1 MSVGAPARPGL
12 RRSLP
17 SRFGDRD
24 GLVRRIDWVLVLAVV
39 ALSMI
44 GAILVW
50 SATRSKLA
58 AAGLAPNGYLT
69 KDMLNIGIGM
79 VVAGATTMFDYRVLR
94 AYAMILYGLSILGLL
109 AVLSPLG
116 VTINGAHSW
125 IALPAGFSVQPAEFA
140 KLGLVLGLGML
151 LAEKRDTD
159 LTPRGVD
166 IVQSLALALV
176 PIGLILLQ
184 PDLGEALIILALLF
198 GVIAVAGTPARW
210 LVGLLGGG
218 ILVAVAVVQLGILKS
233 YQLARLT
240 SFLHPGAN
248 PTGTGYNTQQARI
261 TIGSGGLLGTGLFH
275 GPQTQGGFV
284 PFQQTDFIFT
294 VAGEELGFVGSA
306 VIILLIGIILWR
318 GVRIATR
325 STDMFG
331 RLLAVGIVC
340 WLTFEAF
347 ENIGM
352 TLGIMPVTGVP
363 LPFVSYGGSAMLVDM
378 VAIGLLLNVRRRSG
392 P

>member
-1 MSVGAPARPGL
+1 M
-12 RRSLP
+12 
-17 SRFGDRD
+17 
-24 GLVRRIDWVLVLAVV
+24 
-39 ALSMI
+39 
-44 GAILVW
+44 
-50 SATRSKLA
+50 K
-58 AAGLAPNGYLT
+58 
-69 KDMLNIGIGM
+69 
-79 VVAGATTMFDYRVLR
+79 
-94 AYAMILYGLSILGLL
+94 
-109 AVLSPLG
+109 
-116 VTINGAHSW
+116 
-125 IALPAGFSVQPAEFA
+125 PAEFA

>member
-116 VTINGAHSW
+116 VTINGAHS
-125 IALPAGFSVQPAEFA
+125 
-140 KLGLVLGLGML
+140 
-151 LAEKRDTD
+151 
-159 LTPRGVD
+159 
-166 IVQSLALALV
+166 
-176 PIGLILLQ
+176 
-184 PDLGEALIILALLF
+184 
-198 GVIAVAGTPARW
+198 
-210 LVGLLGGG
+210 
-218 ILVAVAVVQLGILKS
+218 
-233 YQLARLT
+233 
-240 SFLHPGAN
+240 
-248 PTGTGYNTQQARI
+248 
-261 TIGSGGLLGTGLFH
+261 
-275 GPQTQGGFV
+275 
-284 PFQQTDFIFT
+284 
-294 VAGEELGFVGSA
+294 
-306 VIILLIGIILWR
+306 
-318 GVRIATR
+318 
-325 STDMFG
+325 
-331 RLLAVGIVC
+331 
-340 WLTFEAF
+340 
-347 ENIGM
+347 
-352 TLGIMPVTGVP
+352 
-363 LPFVSYGGSAMLVDM
+363 
-378 VAIGLLLNVRRRSG
+378 
-392 P
+392 